1 MNITNSNPQNTNLLI
16 IEKKNEVY
24 ITVECEPDIQR
35 EISEFFTFYVPG
47 YKFMP
52 AFRNRMWDGK
62 IRLFSQKT
70 KEIYF
75 GLYPYIKAFAEER
88 GYVIVCGKDVEVDN
102 KVNKDT
108 VKHFCNSLGQ
118 KYKEYLEGRDD
129 DAYFVDV
136 PDKASEPERF
146 MKMRDRALE
155 KNMEED
161 LLINIYK
168 INY

>member
-1 MNITNSNPQNTNLLI
+1 MDTLI

-24 ITVECEPDIQR
+24 ITVDCDPNIQR

-75 GLYPYIKAFAEER
+75 GLFPYIKAFAEER
-88 GYVIVCGKDVEVDN
+88 GYYIVPGKDVDIDN
-102 KVNKDT
+102 KVDKDVVGKNRDILMKFINDLNSICDFTKKTSDVFRIETKDT
-108 VKHFCNSLGQ
+108 VVVSMLKKIES
-118 KYKEYLEGRDD
+118 KEAKVRG
-129 DAYFVDV
+129 DAY
-136 PDKASEPERF
+136 DKITL
-146 MKMRDRALE
+146 RDLAA
-155 KNMEED
+155 
-161 LLINIYK
+161 
-168 INY
+168 